1 MPTQAQRA
9 AQTFAAHRAALTSL
23 LAEIPEE
30 HAAHTPW
37 DGAMTFVSLSDHLDV
52 SAKGILAAIAGQAPS
67 RDVVPSQSVQEART
81 RLLESGE
88 QVRQA
93 IAALSDDDLARE
105 VLAFGGRSMP
115 LGALAE
121 LLTMHEAH
129 HKGQMWVM
137 ARQVG
142 VKPPFF
148 MQMG

>member
-1 MPTQAQRA
+1 MPSQAQRA
-9 AQTFAAHRAALTSL
+9 AQSFASHRAALTSL

-37 DGAMTFVSLSDHLDV
+37 AGAMTFVSLSDHLDV
-52 SAKGILAAIAGQAPS
+52 SAKGILAAIAGQAPP

-81 RLLESGE
+81 RLLDSGE

-93 IAALSDDDLARE
+93 LAALSDEDLARE
-105 VLAFGGRSMP
+105 VPAFGGRTMP
-115 LGALAE
+115 LAGLTE